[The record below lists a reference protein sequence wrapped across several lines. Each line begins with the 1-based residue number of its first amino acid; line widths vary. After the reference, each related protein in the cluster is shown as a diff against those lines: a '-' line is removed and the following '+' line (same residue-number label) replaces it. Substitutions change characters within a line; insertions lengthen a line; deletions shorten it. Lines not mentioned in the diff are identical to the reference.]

1 MQQIAVNLGTKKGNG
16 NVFSVNGPPGTGKT
30 TLLKEIVAGNL
41 IERAA
46 LLAEYE
52 EPDRAFERH
61 PFLKGEEEGGA
72 YYKYVRSWNSL
83 KDDRINGYGIL
94 VASCNNAAVE
104 NVTKELPLASGI
116 RGALQPG
123 KEDAETV
130 KSQLEE
136 VQKLF
141 DPEQSERE
149 ETIGGSRGK
158 DLYFTQYARNLLHN
172 EDVWGLAAAPLG
184 KRANVSDFYFH
195 VLAPLQRD
203 FYRKNAEIERRLET
217 YQKERKAFLE
227 QLETVKKMQQELQKL
242 CDLAGRRR
250 KTREENRL
258 LQEKKQQ
265 RKEEYLAG
273 RTRLGEEKKNLG
285 QTLGRQEEQWK
296 AALKNQEEF
305 LRQVEEKQ
313 TQAEAAAAKKTG
325 LPGERNA
332 SESVY
337 QSAGPLFQKIC
348 LRGETSA
355 GRRVP

>member
-1 MQQIAVNLGTKKGNG
+1 M
-16 NVFSVNGPPGTGKT
+16 
-30 TLLKEIVAGNL
+30 EEAG
-41 IERAA
+41 ER
-46 LLAEYE
+46 
-52 EPDRAFERH
+52 
-61 PFLKGEEEGGA
+61 
-72 YYKYVRSWNSL
+72 
-83 KDDRINGYGIL
+83 
-94 VASCNNAAVE
+94 
-104 NVTKELPLASGI
+104 T
-116 RGALQPG
+116 
-123 KEDAETV
+123 
-130 KSQLEE
+130 
-136 VQKLF
+136 
-141 DPEQSERE
+141 
-149 ETIGGSRGK
+149 
-158 DLYFTQYARNLLHN
+158 FTLHN
-172 EDVWGLAAAPLG
+172 TPGIFCTTKTSGGLAAAPLG

-313 TQAEAAAAKKTG
+313 TQAEAAAAKKRDFLEKETQVRASIKV
-325 LPGERNA
+325 LDRFFKKSACAAKHQLAEEYHREAKNA
-332 SESVY
+332 SEE
-337 QSAGPLFQKIC
+337 AERLREEQKKLEDRSRC
-348 LRGETSA
+348 VPKRMRRTS
-355 GRRVP
+355 P